1 MEKRKK
7 KKKTNFEKISIG
19 SQGAAPLP
27 PPSNFPASIPN
38 GINALI
44 SGVLTARFAPDT
56 VTRAYVLST
65 VLKRN

>member
-7 KKKTNFEKISIG
+7 KKKTNFEKISMG
-19 SQGAAPLP
+19 SQGAAP